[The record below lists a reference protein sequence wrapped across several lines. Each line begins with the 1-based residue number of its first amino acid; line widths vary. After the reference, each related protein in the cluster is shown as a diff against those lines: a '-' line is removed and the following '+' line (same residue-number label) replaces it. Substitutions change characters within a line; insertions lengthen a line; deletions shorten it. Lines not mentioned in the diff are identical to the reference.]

1 MHFRKA
7 FFINTQ
13 GPARESMDERFR
25 GKCGK
30 YDIKR
35 KRMKNWGKTGG
46 RLRTDRQRDKH
57 ETPSRTSRGKLSLN
71 DGHSW
76 FLPNA
81 NNVLQVFKVANPNQ
95 VLSKLLHVFVKIG
108 SCHSTMVT
116 LGAFLQQ
123 CPTTMCC
130 WFVFCWSL
138 RCRWFSLCQIALLW
152 LFTLLLICW
161 IQCSPPTMGKLV
173 ASIFNTEAEYEAN
186 VFVQILLL

>member
-1 MHFRKA
+1 MHLSGKHV
-7 FFINTQ
+7 FINTQ
-13 GPARESMDERFR
+13 GPARVSMDERFR
-25 GKCGK
+25 GWFGK

-81 NNVLQVFKVANPNQ
+81 NVQQQYVAD
-95 VLSKLLHVFVKIG
+95 LF
-108 SCHSTMVT
+108 
-116 LGAFLQQ
+116 
-123 CPTTMCC
+123 
-130 WFVFCWSL
+130 FCWSP
-138 RCRWFSLCQIALLW
+138 RCHWFSLCQIALLR

-161 IQCSPPTMGKLV
+161 IRCIPTTMGKLV

-186 VFVQILLL
+186 VFVHVLLL